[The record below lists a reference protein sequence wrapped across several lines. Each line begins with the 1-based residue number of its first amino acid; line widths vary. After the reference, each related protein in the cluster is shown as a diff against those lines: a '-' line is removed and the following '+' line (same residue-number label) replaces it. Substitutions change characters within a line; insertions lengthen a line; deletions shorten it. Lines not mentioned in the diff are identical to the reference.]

1 MDRPPADVV
10 RNNVRPSLQPL
21 DAPPT
26 AENLD
31 RLLDHMQPD
40 KLLLFSTDY
49 PHWQF
54 YGGVALP
61 DGLSTDLVWRIMI
74 DYPFATYARL
84 LEPAR

>member
-1 MDRPPADVV
+1 
-10 RNNVRPSLQPL
+10 
-21 DAPPT
+21 
-26 AENLD
+26 
-31 RLLDHMQPD
+31 MQPD
-40 KLLLFSTDY
+40 ELLLFSTDY

-54 YGGVALP
+54 DGGAALP